1 MTELKKVSKQ
11 KKITY
16 LIIGIIFIMMLSV
29 GIPSLA
35 RFKNRVTF
43 DVNVWDGSIASSY
56 KSGTGESSDPYVIS
70 NGSELAYFFENLKSN
85 NYENKYF
92 VLSNDII
99 LNKGSFKY
107 ENNQIVYT
115 LDNVDYYVKDDIYYD
130 SIDFTNKVGSVNT
143 FNSLD
148 NFKGT
153 INFDSYTIY
162 GLYLNKENASFFTN
176 LEGNIS
182 NLYLKNT
189 LLIGEQTGVIDK
201 ATNSNIENI
210 LFEGYMISNK
220 NILSKTGTITIEQ
233 LNNGETRKITIPND
247 LINIISVKVSG
258 DYTLEDGTLKIN
270 DTILTNNRFELDL
283 PSNTFTINYLSD
295 TESQATLSN
304 VTYEITYKDNIASMI
319 GVLDN
324 STLGNAINKG
334 TIISDNMASGI
345 VGILNN
351 SNLINAYN
359 NGSINSNGGLVYK
372 VTGNSTLTNTYNT
385 SDDSG
390 LIEKVENAVLAI
402 NNSFNIS
409 NKPAINEL
417 DDSNVTVTSSYV
429 VNEDSN
435 LFTKTTLENLKS
447 KEFISSIYNEFISS
461 EDLKDN
467 PNNVW
472 IYVDD
477 NYPLLYSD
485 DINNPFVN
493 LHVKTYTFDS
503 FSDELTKIKLE
514 ENITFS
520 IENINELSNI
530 DKYYYISNKKL
541 TYSELN
547 QISDWIQY
555 ENIVSITEEGAY
567 IIYVKATDGVN
578 TYYINSDLLILD
590 LSGSDVN
597 ITLNDLNWTDLRNN
611 LNYTYIN
618 KANKVT
624 VTATDELSGV
634 KSIEYYISSNIIDS
648 SELDSVTW
656 TNYDEEINLN
666 TIGKYIVYVKVID
679 NSGYVTYANT
689 DYIIYNG
696 YSLNISSGSHSN
708 TDLNITNNSK
718 MTLKFNYTGDDK
730 VTGKHYLVTNQLLPK
745 GTIITLKTNNKI
757 YEYVVNTTEDI
768 FGYNDSCVTDSCE
781 KEASYAFTL
790 FTEKNK
796 TNTYEEDSIIST
808 ESIDIIIDFKSASID
823 ENISVLKA
831 YLKLQNNDLVRN
843 TLEDN
848 IKPFNI
854 YVNKSANLSMS
865 TNYNNDTLV
874 YNSDSKLD
882 ISVTSGVSYDYI
894 NSLKVFDTTYED
906 KKQGLAIKMVDSNGN
921 ILNSSYLK
929 NIEFKVDEINYVPDT
944 DNIVRIPIS
953 DNIES
958 VIKTLTIVT
967 HNNSANLEA
976 GNFYI
981 EVSNFVSYDNTYYDE
996 LVNTIKIPVTIVNDN
1011 ISNDYSFN
1019 VTMDDSNRIISKENT
1034 VIDFGINVKGLTNP
1048 TVRASLYKKDEL
1060 TAYNQDYS
1068 LIDLNNYTVEDL
1080 ENVGNNTYL
1089 TNTTFSITLKANELE
1104 NTGYKFVF
1112 ELYDGT
1118 KKVSSISKYFLVR

>member
-107 ENNQIVYT
+107 ENNQIIYT

-319 GVLDN
+319 GMLDN
-324 STLGNAINKG
+324 STLRNAINKG

-409 NKPAINEL
+409 SKPAINEL

-796 TNTYEEDSIIST
+796 TNTYEEDSVIST

-848 IKPFNI
+848 IRPFNI